1 MLEKL
6 ESIIKPI
13 CSKHNVGLYDVEF
26 INTQHG
32 KVLCVYITKL
42 GGISIS
48 DCTKVSKDLNEILD
62 NDETIIAD
70 SYTLEVSSP
79 GIERPLKFKKHYM
92 SAINENV
99 KITFLKGEKKET
111 LIGVLKEV
119 NQDFVIVNEEKIDF
133 HNIKKTKTVL

>member
-1 MLEKL
+1 M
-6 ESIIKPI
+6 
-13 CSKHNVGLYDVEF
+13 GLYDVEF